1 MSVSSAAAR
10 VGAEIMKMRVEIPAV
25 VTPIIELI
33 TTSRRIAPLTSGE
46 CVTVTRADLLNG
58 KGRSGAASCVARF
71 YCAGLKVSLNSA
83 TYLSNSSIT
92 CGSNGNSL

>member
-33 TTSRRIAPLTSGE
+33 TTRRRIATLLSGAG
-46 CVTVTRADLLNG
+46 VTVTSAGSQPQEER
-58 KGRSGAASCVARF
+58 RGAAGCAPFVHW
-71 YCAGLKVSLNSA
+71 AGLKVSLNSA